1 MEYLNLVNQIV
12 AAEQSAREIAR
23 EAQEQESSL
32 EAELERET
40 AGIRERYMERAR
52 RRVAGVEETEAKA
65 AQEELARWD
74 RRLERA
80 MAQVESAYARNRDAW
95 VETLFRQIVG
105 EQA

>member
-23 EAQEQESSL
+23 EAREQESSL
-32 EAELERET
+32 EAELEREA

-52 RRVAGVEETEAKA
+52 RRVAGVEETEAKT

-74 RRLERA
+74 RRLECA

>member
-23 EAQEQESSL
+23 EAREQESSL
-32 EAELERET
+32 EAELEREA